1 MIRQL
6 PSGARLANLSH
17 MRPLSLGLLGLSI
30 FIAGGQGLA
39 APVADAIQTIRAVS
53 AEGKGNAAA
62 TKAWQTLSRE
72 NADALPAI
80 LAGMDG
86 ANPLAANWLRA
97 AVDTIAARESKLPLD
112 ALQKFLADKKHN
124 PRARRL
130 AFELIQK
137 ADAALAAK
145 LIPEMLNDPSVEL
158 RRDAV
163 QRVID
168 EGVDLKKIKKNGL
181 AKKQFRKALDAAR
194 DIDQIKATTKA
205 LRELGE
211 TVDLPRHFGFLMHWT
226 VIGPFDNTKRG
237 GFEKVFPPENQV
249 DLTASYE
256 GKSGKVK
263 WSRFITAN
271 EYGMVNINQAYPGPG
286 DGLKEV
292 TAFAHTEYHASE
304 AREVE
309 LRLGCKNAWKIWHNG
324 RFVFG
329 RDEYHR
335 GARIDQYRLKLNLK
349 PGRNTLLVKL
359 CQNEQQEDWTKEWEF
374 QLRICD
380 ATGTAVLAKNRPATP
395 KTGTKN
401 K

>member
-1 MIRQL
+1 
-6 PSGARLANLSH
+6 
-17 MRPLSLGLLGLSI
+17 MRPLSAGWLALS
-30 FIAGGQGLA
+30 FCFVGGQVVA
-39 APVADAIQTIRAVS
+39 APISDAIQTIRAVGG
-53 AEGKGNAAA
+53 EGKGNAAA
-62 TKAWQTLSRE
+62 AKAWQTLSQ
-72 NADALPAI
+72 ADADTLPTI

-97 AVDTIAARESKLPLD
+97 AVDTIAARKSNGGKLPL
-112 ALQKFLADKKHN
+112 AGLQKFLADKNHN

-137 ADAALAAK
+137 VDAQLAER
-145 LIPEMLNDPSVEL
+145 LIPGMLNDPSVEL

-168 EGVDLKKIKKNGL
+168 RGTDLKEIKQAAL
-181 AKKQFRKALDAAR
+181 AKQQFRKALDAAR

-205 LRELGE
+205 LRGLGE
-211 TVDLPRHFGFLMHWT
+211 TVDLPRHFGFLMHWQ

-271 EYGMVNINQAYPGPG
+271 EYGMVNINHAYPGPG

-292 TAFAHTEYHASE
+292 TAFAHTEYHATE

-324 RFVFG
+324 KLVFG

-335 GARIDQYRLKLNLK
+335 GARIDQYRLKLNLTA
-349 PGRNTLLVKL
+349 GRNMLLVKL

-380 ATGTAVLAKNRPATP
+380 ATGTAVLAKNRPPTP

>member
-1 MIRQL
+1 
-6 PSGARLANLSH
+6 
-17 MRPLSLGLLGLSI
+17 MRPLSAGWLALS
-30 FIAGGQGLA
+30 FCFVGGQVVA
-39 APVADAIQTIRAVS
+39 APISDAIQTIRAVGG
-53 AEGKGNAAA
+53 EGKGNAAA
-62 TKAWQTLSRE
+62 AKAWQTLSQ
-72 NADALPAI
+72 ADADTLPTI

-97 AVDTIAARESKLPLD
+97 AVDTIAARKSNGGKLPL
-112 ALQKFLADKKHN
+112 AGLQKFLADKNHN

-137 ADAALAAK
+137 VDAQLAER
-145 LIPEMLNDPSVEL
+145 LIPGMLNDPSVEL

-168 EGVDLKKIKKNGL
+168 RGTDLKEIKQAAL
-181 AKKQFRKALDAAR
+181 AKQQFRKALDAAR

-205 LRELGE
+205 LRGLGE
-211 TVDLPRHFGFLMHWT
+211 TVDLPRHFGFLMHWQ

-271 EYGMVNINQAYPGPG
+271 EYGMVNINHAYPGPG

-292 TAFAHTEYHASE
+292 TAFAHTEYHATE

-324 RFVFG
+324 KLVFG

-335 GARIDQYRLKLNLK
+335 GARIDQYRLKLNLTA
-349 PGRNTLLVKL
+349 GRNTLLVKL

-380 ATGTAVLAKNRPATP
+380 ATGTAVLAKNRPPTP

>member
-1 MIRQL
+1 M
-6 PSGARLANLSH
+6 PSGARLANLSR
-17 MRPLSLGLLGLSI
+17 MRLLSLGWLALTLFAVGSPVS
-30 FIAGGQGLA
+30 A

-53 AEGKGNAAA
+53 GEGKGNAAA
-62 TKAWQTLSRE
+62 AKAWQTLSQ
-72 NADALPAI
+72 ADADTLPAI

-97 AVDTIAARESKLPLD
+97 AVDTIAAREGKLPLA
-112 ALQKFLADKKHN
+112 ALQKFLANQKHN

-137 ADAALAAK
+137 ADATLAAK
-145 LIPEMLNDPSVEL
+145 LIPTMLTDPSVEL

-168 EGVDLKKIKKNGL
+168 QGTDLKKIKKVDL
-181 AKKQFRKALDAAR
+181 AKQQFRKALDAAR

-205 LRELGE
+205 LRDLGE
-211 TVDLPRHFGFLMHWT
+211 TVDLPRHFGFLMHWQ
-226 VIGPFDNTKRG
+226 VIGPFDNTKRV

-256 GKSGKVK
+256 GKHGQVK

-271 EYGMVNINQAYPGPG
+271 EYGMVNINHAYPSPG

-292 TAFAHTEYHASE
+292 TAFAYTEYHAAE
-304 AREVE
+304 ARAVE

-335 GARIDQYRLKLNLK
+335 GARIDQYRLTLNLK

>member
-1 MIRQL
+1 M
-6 PSGARLANLSH
+6 PSGARLANLLL
-17 MRPLSLGLLGLSI
+17 MKLLSLGLLSISI
-30 FIAGGQGLA
+30 FIAGNPGWA

-53 AEGKGNAAA
+53 GEGKGNAAA
-62 TKAWQTLSRE
+62 AKAWQSLSR
-72 NADALPAI
+72 ADADTLPAI

-97 AVDTIAARESKLPLD
+97 AVDTIAAREDKLPLV
-112 ALQKFLADKKHN
+112 ALQKFLADKNHN

-145 LIPEMLNDPSVEL
+145 LIPGMLNDPSVEL

-168 EGVDLKKIKKNGL
+168 QGEDLKKIKKDGL
-181 AKKQFRKALDAAR
+181 AKQQFSKALDAAR

-205 LRELGE
+205 LRGLGE
-211 TVDLPRHFGFLMHWT
+211 TVDLPRHFGFLMHWQ

-237 GFEKVFPPENQV
+237 GFEKVFPPEKKI

-256 GKSGKVK
+256 GKHGKVK
-263 WSRFITAN
+263 WSRFTTAN
-271 EYGMVNINQAYPGPG
+271 EYGMVNIHHAYPGPG

-292 TAFAHTEYHASE
+292 TAFVYTEYLA
-304 AREVE
+304 AKPRAVE

-324 RFVFG
+324 KLVFG

-349 PGRNTLLVKL
+349 AGRNTLLVKL
-359 CQNEQQEDWTKEWEF
+359 CQNEQQENWTKEWEF

-380 ATGTAVLAKNRPATP
+380 ATGTAVLAPNRPPTP